1 MEFGDIV
8 TYTLFSALPCLIGD
22 TDGTLICRCRGL
34 NRRYSTPGRGG
45 PDPVPAC
52 PASTGEANAP
62 RGLVWHGTVSRQ
74 VPGPGP
80 DADADRMAPGIC
92 HRPVGLGP
100 AALYHSKQ
108 TMPIHSPK
116 SNEKGHFTG
125 LKLAGRS
132 TVKRG
137 FQGDSRIQ
145 GILFS
150 FLSQASGSADNNHG
164 RFTTQGTHRLY
175 ANSKTQH
182 QIHKPTSITRSP
194 PPPPTTSPTLTDT
207 YTPFNTTRASTHICS
222 GLRCC
227 TAPTAPNGSQM
238 ANALSPRQTSWPG

>member
-1 MEFGDIV
+1 MSLTPF
-8 TYTLFSALPCLIGD
+8 FSALPCLIGD

-34 NRRYSTPGRGG
+34 NRRHSTPGRGG

-74 VPGPGP
+74 GPGPGL

-108 TMPIHSPK
+108 TTPIHSPK

-125 LKLAGRS
+125 LKLAGRN
-132 TVKRG
+132 TVKRE

-145 GILFS
+145 GIFFS
-150 FLSQASGSADNNHG
+150 FLSQASGSAKNNHG
-164 RFTTQGTHRLY
+164 RFTTHELTVYMQTPKHSTKYTNL
-175 ANSKTQH
+175 
-182 QIHKPTSITRSP
+182 PLSP
-194 PPPPTTSPTLTDT
+194 DHLHPPTTSPTLTDT
-207 YTPFNTTRASTHICS
+207 YTPLNTTRPSTHICS

-227 TAPTAPNGSQM
+227 TAPTTPNGSQM